1 MEQQET
7 TEAEVINTN
16 AIEIMDT
23 GKSFE
28 IVKKPEQD
36 NLEAIFLDK
45 KNFVPMLQQ
54 VKKIARGLVA
64 DPTTKEGASQRK
76 ALSRKIGSLKTA
88 IEDEGKKVAAALKA
102 KPKIIDATR
111 KEVKDTLEMLQDELL
126 KPLKEIEARQNE
138 IIEISNLPASAVGC
152 DSYAIQDVINVLES
166 KAKDEAYWKES
177 YADAMAAV
185 TEARRQLNAMLESQ
199 LKAEEEKREFER
211 LKAEEAERNRK
222 LAEEA
227 AKAKAEAEEAKRKAE
242 EAKRKA
248 EEAERAKAKAEADAR
263 AAAEAEAR
271 AKADAERAKQQAEA
285 AKANATVT
293 VQGDAQKAIKD
304 AEKTK
309 SEMLFPEDQQTYKRT
324 CNREALEDIKACG
337 IDEEKAKAIITAI
350 VKGKVRHIVMMY

>member
-1 MEQQET
+1 MEQT

-16 AIEIMDT
+16 AIEIKDT

-28 IVKKPEQD
+28 IVKKTEQN

-54 VKKIARGLVA
+54 VKLIARGLVA

-88 IEDEGKKVAAALKA
+88 IENEGKKVAAALKE

-111 KEVKDTLEMLQDELL
+111 KEVKDTLEMLQEELL

-138 IIEISNLPASAVGC
+138 IIEISNLPASAIGC
-152 DSYAIQDVINVLES
+152 DSYAIQDVINVLEGH
-166 KAKDEAYWKES
+166 AHDESYWKES
-177 YADAMAAV
+177 YAEAV
-185 TEARRQLNAMLESQ
+185 GAINEAHRQLNDMLETQ
-199 LKAEEEKREFER
+199 LKQEEQQREYER

-242 EAKRKA
+242 EA
-248 EEAERAKAKAEADAR
+248 ERAKAKAEADAK

-285 AKANATVT
+285 ARANAAIN

-309 SEMLFPEDQQTYKRT
+309 AEMLFPEDQQAYNRT

>member
-1 MEQQET
+1 MEQQQT

-16 AIEIMDT
+16 SVTINDN
-23 GKSFE
+23 GKTFE
-28 IVKKPEQD
+28 IVTKCTDPEQ
-36 NLEAIFLDK
+36 LFLDK

-54 VKKIARGLVA
+54 VKLIARGLVA

-88 IEDEGKKVAAALKA
+88 IEAEGKKVAAALKE
-102 KPKIIDATR
+102 KPKLIDATR
-111 KEVKDTLEMLQDELL
+111 KEVKDTLEMLQEELL

-138 IIEISNLPASAVGC
+138 IIEISNLPASAIGC
-152 DSYAIQDVINVLES
+152 DSFGIQDVINVLEGH
-166 KAKDEAYWKES
+166 AHDETYWKES
-177 YADAMAAV
+177 HAEAV
-185 TEARRQLNAMLESQ
+185 GAINEARRQLNDMLETA
-199 LKAEEEKREFER
+199 LKAEEDKRELER
-211 LKAEEAERNRK
+211 LKAKEAERNRK

-227 AKAKAEAEEAKRKAE
+227 ENAKAEAEEAKRKAE
-242 EAKRKA
+242 EAKRA
-248 EEAERAKAKAEADAR
+248 QEKAEADAK

-285 AKANATVT
+285 ARANAAIN

-309 SEMLFPEDQQTYKRT
+309 SEMLFPEDQQAYKRT

>member
-1 MEQQET
+1 MEQAT
-7 TEAEVINTN
+7 DAEIINTN
-16 AIEIMDT
+16 SVTINDN

-28 IVKKPEQD
+28 IVTKCTDPEQ
-36 NLEAIFLDK
+36 LFLDK

-54 VKKIARGLVA
+54 VKLIARGLVA
-64 DPTTKEGASQRK
+64 DPTTEEGAKQRK

-138 IIEISNLPASAVGC
+138 IIEISNLPASAIGC
-152 DSYAIQDVINVLES
+152 DSYGIQDVINVLEGH
-166 KAKDEAYWKES
+166 AHDEAYWKES
-177 YADAMAAV
+177 YDEAVAALN
-185 TEARRQLNAMLESQ
+185 ESRRQLNAMLETE
-199 LKAEEEKREFER
+199 LKKEEQQREYER

-227 AKAKAEAEEAKRKAE
+227 AKAKAEAE

-309 SEMLFPEDQQTYKRT
+309 SEMLFPEDQQTYRRT

-337 IDEEKAKAIITAI
+337 IDEDKAKAIITAI

>member
-7 TEAEVINTN
+7 SEAEVINTN
-16 AIEIMDT
+16 AIEIKDT

-28 IVKKPEQD
+28 IVKKPEQKD
-36 NLEAIFLDK
+36 LEAIFLDK
-45 KNFVPMLQQ
+45 QNFVPMLHQ
-54 VKKIARGLVA
+54 VKLIARGLVA

-88 IEDEGKKVAAALKA
+88 IEAEGRKVAAALKE

-111 KEVKDTLEMLQDELL
+111 KEVKDTLEILQVELL

-152 DSYAIQDVINVLES
+152 DSYGIQDVINVLETHVH
-166 KAKDEAYWKES
+166 DEKYWKES

-185 TEARRQLNAMLESQ
+185 TEARRQLNAMLDSALKQEEEKREYER
-199 LKAEEEKREFER
+199 LKAEEEKR
-211 LKAEEAERNRK
+211 NRQ

-227 AKAKAEAEEAKRKAE
+227 AQAKAEAEEAKRKAE
-242 EAKRKA
+242 EAKRA
-248 EEAERAKAKAEADAR
+248 QEKAEADAK

-271 AKADAERAKQQAEA
+271 AKAEAERAK
-285 AKANATVT
+285 ANAAIN

>member
-16 AIEIMDT
+16 AIEIKDT

-28 IVKKPEQD
+28 IVKKPEQN
-36 NLEAIFLDK
+36 NLEAIFLDRN
-45 KNFVPMLQQ
+45 NFVPMLQQ
-54 VKKIARGLVA
+54 VKKIARGLIA
-64 DPTTKEGASQRK
+64 DPTTEEGAKQRK

-88 IEDEGKKVAAALKA
+88 IEDDGKKVAEALKA
-102 KPKIIDATR
+102 KPKLIDATR

-138 IIEISNLPASAVGC
+138 IIEISNLPASAIGC
-152 DSYAIQDVINVLES
+152 DSFGIQDVINVLES

-185 TEARRQLNAMLESQ
+185 TEARRQLNAMLESALKAENDKRELER
-199 LKAEEEKREFER
+199 LKAEEEKR
-211 LKAEEAERNRK
+211 NRQ

-227 AKAKAEAEEAKRKAE
+227 AQAKAEAEEARRKAE
-242 EAKRKA
+242 EAKRA
-248 EEAERAKAKAEADAR
+248 QEKAEADAK

-285 AKANATVT
+285 ARANAAIN

-337 IDEEKAKAIITAI
+337 IDEEKVKAIITAI

>member
-1 MEQQET
+1 MEQQDT
-7 TEAEVINTN
+7 TEAEIINTN
-16 AIEIMDT
+16 SVTINDN

-28 IVKKPEQD
+28 IVTKCTDPEQ
-36 NLEAIFLDK
+36 LFLDK
-45 KNFVPMLQQ
+45 QNFVPMLQQ

-76 ALSRKIGSLKTA
+76 ALSRKIGSLKTS

-102 KPKIIDATR
+102 KPKLIDATR

-152 DSYAIQDVINVLES
+152 DSFGIKDVINVLES
-166 KAKDEAYWKES
+166 KVKDEAYWKES
-177 YADAMAAV
+177 YADAMAAI
-185 TEARRQLNAMLESQ
+185 TEARRQLNAMLDSA
-199 LKAEEEKREFER
+199 LKNEEQQREYER

-222 LAEEA
+222 AAEEA
-227 AKAKAEAEEAKRKAE
+227 AKAKAEAEKAKAEAEEAKRKAE
-242 EAKRKA
+242 EAKRA
-248 EEAERAKAKAEADAR
+248 QEKAEADAR

-285 AKANATVT
+285 ARANATVT

>member
-1 MEQQET
+1 MTQT
-7 TEAEVINTN
+7 TEAEIINTN
-16 AIEIMDT
+16 SVTINDN

-28 IVKKPEQD
+28 IVTKCTDPEQ
-36 NLEAIFLDK
+36 LFLDK
-45 KNFVPMLQQ
+45 QNFVPMLQQ
-54 VKKIARGLVA
+54 VKLIARGLVA

-102 KPKIIDATR
+102 KPKLIDATR

-152 DSYAIQDVINVLES
+152 DSFGIQDVINVLES

-177 YADAMAAV
+177 YSDAMAAV
-185 TEARRQLNAMLESQ
+185 TEARRQLNAMLDSA
-199 LKAEEEKREFER
+199 LKNEEQQREYER
-211 LKAEEAERNRK
+211 LKAEEDERNRK
-222 LAEEA
+222 AAEEA
-227 AKAKAEAEEAKRKAE
+227 ARAKAEAEEAKRKAE
-242 EAKRKA
+242 ESERARIAA
-248 EEAERAKAKAEADAR
+248 EEAQKKAEA
-263 AAAEAEAR
+263 E
-271 AKADAERAKQQAEA
+271 AERAKQQAEA
-285 AKANATVT
+285 ARANATVT

-309 SEMLFPEDQQTYKRT
+309 SEMLFPEDQQAYKRT
-324 CNREALEDIKACG
+324 CNREALEDLKACG
-337 IDEEKAKAIITAI
+337 IDEEKAKGIITAI

>member
-1 MEQQET
+1 MDT
-7 TEAEVINTN
+7 TEAEVVNTN
-16 AIEIMDT
+16 AIEIKDT

-28 IVKKPEQD
+28 IVTKCTDPEQ
-36 NLEAIFLDK
+36 LFLDK
-45 KNFVPMLQQ
+45 QNFVPMLQQ

-64 DPTTKEGASQRK
+64 DPTTKEGVATRK
-76 ALSRKIGSLKTA
+76 ALNRKLASLKTF
-88 IEDEGKKVAAALKA
+88 IDDEGKKVSDALKK
-102 KPKIIDATR
+102 KPNIILATR
-111 KEVKDTLEMLQDELL
+111 KEVRDTLEMLQDEVM
-126 KPLKEIEARQNE
+126 KPVKEIEERQNE
-138 IIEISNLPASAVGC
+138 IIEISNIPSSAIGC
-152 DSYAIQDVINVLES
+152 DSYGIQDVLNVLETH
-166 KAKDEAYWKES
+166 AHDEKYWKES
-177 YADAMAAV
+177 YAEAVAALNGS
-185 TEARRQLNAMLESQ
+185 RRQLNAMLETQ
-199 LKAEEEKREFER
+199 LKQEEQQLEFER

-242 EAKRKA
+242 EA
-248 EEAERAKAKAEADAR
+248 ERAKAKAEADAM

-285 AKANATVT
+285 ARANAAIN

-309 SEMLFPEDQQTYKRT
+309 SNMLFPDDQQAYKRT
-324 CNREALEDIKACG
+324 CNREALEDLKACG

>member
-16 AIEIMDT
+16 SVTINDN
-23 GKSFE
+23 GKTFE
-28 IVKKPEQD
+28 IVTKCTDPEQ
-36 NLEAIFLDK
+36 LFLDK

-54 VKKIARGLVA
+54 VKLIARGLVA

-152 DSYAIQDVINVLES
+152 DSFGIQDVINVLES
-166 KAKDEAYWKES
+166 NVKDEAYWKES

-185 TEARRQLNAMLESQ
+185 TEARRQLNAMLDSA
-199 LKAEEEKREFER
+199 LKQEEQQREYER

-242 EAKRKA
+242 EA
-248 EEAERAKAKAEADAR
+248 ERARIAADEAQKKAEA
-263 AAAEAEAR
+263 E
-271 AKADAERAKQQAEA
+271 AERAKQQAEDA
-285 AKANATVT
+285 RANAAIN

>member
-1 MEQQET
+1 MAQQET

-16 AIEIMDT
+16 AIEIKDT

-28 IVKKPEQD
+28 IVTKCTDPEQ
-36 NLEAIFLDK
+36 LFLDK
-45 KNFVPMLQQ
+45 QNFVPMLQQ
-54 VKKIARGLVA
+54 VKLIARGLVA
-64 DPTTKEGASQRK
+64 DPTTKEGVATRK
-76 ALSRKIGSLKTA
+76 ALNRKLASLKTF
-88 IEDEGKKVAAALKA
+88 IDDEGKKVSDALKK
-102 KPKIIDATR
+102 KPNIILATR
-111 KEVKDTLEMLQDELL
+111 KEVRDTLEMLQDEVM
-126 KPLKEIEARQNE
+126 KPVKEIEARQNE
-138 IIEISNLPASAVGC
+138 IIEISNLPASAIGC
-152 DSYAIQDVINVLES
+152 NSYGIQDVINVLETH
-166 KAKDEAYWKES
+166 AHDEKYWKES
-177 YADAMAAV
+177 YSEAV
-185 TEARRQLNAMLESQ
+185 ATLNEARRQLNAMLDTQLKQEEDKREYER
-199 LKAEEEKREFER
+199 LKAEEEKR
-211 LKAEEAERNRK
+211 NRQ

-227 AKAKAEAEEAKRKAE
+227 AQAKAEAEEAKRKAE
-242 EAKRKA
+242 EAKRA
-248 EEAERAKAKAEADAR
+248 QEKAEADAK

-285 AKANATVT
+285 ARANATVT

>member
-1 MEQQET
+1 MEQQQT

-16 AIEIMDT
+16 SVTINDN
-23 GKSFE
+23 GKTFE
-28 IVKKPEQD
+28 IVTKCTDPEQ
-36 NLEAIFLDK
+36 LFLDK

-54 VKKIARGLVA
+54 VKLIARGLVA

-152 DSYAIQDVINVLES
+152 DSFGIQDVINVLES
-166 KAKDEAYWKES
+166 NVKDEAYWKES

-185 TEARRQLNAMLESQ
+185 TEARRQLNAMLDSA
-199 LKAEEEKREFER
+199 LKQEEQQREYER

-222 LAEEA
+222 AAEEA

-242 EAKRKA
+242 EAERARIAA
-248 EEAERAKAKAEADAR
+248 EEAQKKAEA
-263 AAAEAEAR
+263 E
-271 AKADAERAKQQAEA
+271 AERAKQQAENA
-285 AKANATVT
+285 RATVNV
-293 VQGDAQKAIKD
+293 VQSGNAAQVVKD
-304 AEKTK
+304 AERTK
-309 SEMLFPEDQQTYKRT
+309 AEMLFPDDRKAYEKSCKT
-324 CNREALEDIKACG
+324 EAKKDLMALG
-337 IDEEKAKAIITAI
+337 LTEEKAIDVVIAILN
-350 VKGKVRHIVMMY
+350 GNVRHVAMMF